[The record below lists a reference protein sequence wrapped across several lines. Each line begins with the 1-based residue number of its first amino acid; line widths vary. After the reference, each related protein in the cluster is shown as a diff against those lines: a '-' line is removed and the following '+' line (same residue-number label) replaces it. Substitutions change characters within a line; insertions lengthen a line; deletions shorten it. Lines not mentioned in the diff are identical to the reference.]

1 MVRRPALGVGRYVG
15 TKWQKMAIGI
25 GLLNKVIIAYERPCR
40 GPVEALECVLRRF
53 FGTSDGVLFA
63 NTKNGA

>member
-1 MVRRPALGVGRYVG
+1 
-15 TKWQKMAIGI
+15 MAIGI
-25 GLLNKVIIAYERPCR
+25 GLLNKVIIA
-40 GPVEALECVLRRF
+40 EALECVLRRF

>member
-1 MVRRPALGVGRYVG
+1 MRRPALGVGRYVG

-25 GLLNKVIIAYERPCR
+25 GLLNKVIIA
-40 GPVEALECVLRRF
+40 EALECVLRRF